1 MGLLT
6 IIKKQKQ
13 KDNEIRILTLGLD
26 NAGKTT
32 IIKQMLGEDTQ
43 AISPT
48 MGFQINTINYD
59 NFTLN
64 FWDVGGQNSLRSFWG
79 NYFDKTDLVMWVI
92 DGLSIERL
100 SESYQE
106 LREKVILQD
115 RLLGVFLIVVINKID
130 LIPEAEW
137 NQLKER
143 VIKELDLVQ
152 QIPEDTKWN
161 VVIASGKSGYGVQNI
176 LRWITSREF

>member
-32 IIKQMLGEDTQ
+32 IIKQMLGEDTE

-48 MGFQINTINYD
+48 MGFAINTLNYA
-59 NFTLN
+59 NYTLN
-64 FWDVGGQNSLRSFWG
+64 FWDVGGQQSLRTFWG

-100 SESYQE
+100 NESYQE
-106 LREKVILQD
+106 LRQKVILQD
-115 RLLGVFLIVVINKID
+115 RLFGIYLIVVINKID
-130 LIPEAEW
+130 LIKQEDW
-137 NQLKER
+137 QLLKQR
-143 VIKELDLVQ
+143 ITNELNLNQ
-152 QIPEDTKWN
+152 QIPEKEKWK
-161 VVIASGKSGYGVQNI
+161 VQLVSGKSGYGINEI
-176 LRWITSREF
+176 LDWIISREY